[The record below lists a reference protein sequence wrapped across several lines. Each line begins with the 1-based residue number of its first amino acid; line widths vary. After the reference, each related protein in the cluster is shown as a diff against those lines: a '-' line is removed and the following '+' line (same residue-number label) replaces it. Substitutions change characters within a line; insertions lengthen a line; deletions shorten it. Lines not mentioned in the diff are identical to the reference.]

1 MNNASLVLCPLDPY
15 WTPPDDVSLGQFLQ
29 SIQLIGRPY
38 QNQSLFLAG
47 DRFLE
52 LVAFMGCSPDISLD
66 PGDNGRSFCSIH
78 LQPYAVTVEFHCG
91 DHTHTPRCPRCRAP
105 VNNWQ
110 GKIAEW
116 KDRDAD
122 SLWSCP
128 HCQHEASPW
137 QFNWRRSAGFGR
149 CFIEINDIF
158 PKEAI
163 PQQQLL
169 DKLNSHYGVSW
180 HYFYQ
185 Y

>member
-15 WTPPDDVSLGQFLQ
+15 WTPPDDPSLRYFLQ
-29 SIQLIGRPY
+29 SIQLIGEPY

-52 LVAFMGCSPDISLD
+52 LVAFMGCSPGISLD
-66 PGDNGRSFCSIH
+66 PGDNSRSFCSIH
-78 LQPYAVTVEFHCG
+78 MPPHAVTVEFHCG
-91 DHTHTPRCPRCRAP
+91 DHAHTPRCPRCRSP
-105 VNNWQ
+105 VSNWQ
-110 GKIAEW
+110 DKITDWERRGAG
-116 KDRDAD
+116 
-122 SLWSCP
+122 SLWTCP
-128 HCQHEASPW
+128 DCKHEASPW
-137 QFNWRRSAGFGR
+137 QYNWRRSAGFGR

>member
-1 MNNASLVLCPLDPY
+1 MNNASLVLSPQDPF

-29 SIQLIGRPY
+29 SIELIGEPY
-38 QNQSLFLAG
+38 QNQSRFLAG

-52 LVAFMGCSPDISLD
+52 LVAFMGCSPDIRFE
-66 PGDNGRSFCSIH
+66 PGDDSSSFCSIQ
-78 LQPYAVTVEFHCG
+78 LQPHTNTIEFHCG
-91 DHTHTPRCPRCRAP
+91 DHAHTPRCTRCRAP
-105 VNNWQ
+105 VGNWQ
-110 GKIAEW
+110 DKIAEW
-116 KDRDAD
+116 KNQGAD
-122 SLWSCP
+122 SLWACRNCK
-128 HCQHEASPW
+128 HAASPW
-137 QFNWRRSAGFGR
+137 EFNWRKSAGFGR
-149 CFIEINDIF
+149 CFIQINDIF